1 LIVYSQTKQRFLQ
14 DVRSNQIHDLIAQ
27 ALRRSLSR
35 RVAPNE
41 VSSWRNSMQFMGN
54 VLADK
59 EIPSDCQIS
68 IEYAIPLTSKRVDL
82 IITGQDD
89 AGRDTAVIVEL
100 KQWSEVAKTNKDG
113 VVATRL
119 GGGLVETSHPS
130 Y

>member
-1 LIVYSQTKQRFLQ
+1 
-14 DVRSNQIHDLIAQ
+14 
-27 ALRRSLSR
+27 
-35 RVAPNE
+35 
-41 VSSWRNSMQFMGN
+41 MQFMGN
-54 VLADK
+54 VLADQ
-59 EIPSDCQIS
+59 EIPFDCQIS